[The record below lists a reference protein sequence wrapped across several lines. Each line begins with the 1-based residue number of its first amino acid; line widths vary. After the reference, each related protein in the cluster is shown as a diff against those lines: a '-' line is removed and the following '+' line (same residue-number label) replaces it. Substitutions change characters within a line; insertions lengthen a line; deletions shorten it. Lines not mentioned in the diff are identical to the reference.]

1 MERNPNHSAP
11 QKIDP
16 VTIKKAI
23 ENGAM
28 TINQARSLVGLPPI
42 DIANADVLMVARK

>member
-16 VTIKKAI
+16 VFIKKAI
-23 ENGAM
+23 ENGTM
-28 TINQARSLVGLPPI
+28 TINQARPLFGLLPI
-42 DIANADVLMVARK
+42 DIASADVLMVAQK